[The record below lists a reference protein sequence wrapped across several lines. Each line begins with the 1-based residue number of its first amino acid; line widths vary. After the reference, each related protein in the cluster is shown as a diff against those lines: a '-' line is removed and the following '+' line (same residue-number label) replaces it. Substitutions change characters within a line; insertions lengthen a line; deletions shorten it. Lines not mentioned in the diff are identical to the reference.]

1 MAQKTKKIKKIL
13 SSKIFLFIVVFILI
27 FLLIGLIK
35 ETYRKH
41 QLTSEINELK
51 SNIDKLEG
59 DNQQLVDL
67 MDYFKEDSYLEKEA
81 RIKLNLK
88 KPGETVVVLSKDVI
102 DGVEIVRKG
111 GLETEENNK
120 EVDLENNNVEVANYW
135 KWWEYFFL
143 HKRD

>member
-59 DNQQLVDL
+59 DNQQLIDL

-88 KPGETVVVLSKDVI
+88 KPGETVVVLSKDII
-102 DGVEIVRKG
+102 DGVEVVRSG
-111 GLETEENNK
+111 SLDEEENK
-120 EVDLENNNVEVANYW
+120 EADLENNDSVEVTNYW
-135 KWWEYFFL
+135 KWWEYFFSL
-143 HKRD
+143 

>member
-88 KPGETVVVLSKDVI
+88 KPGETVVVLSKDII
-102 DGVEIVRKG
+102 DGVEVVRSG
-111 GLETEENNK
+111 SLDEEENK
-120 EVDLENNNVEVANYW
+120 EADLENNDSVEVTNYW
-135 KWWEYFFL
+135 KWWEYFFSL
-143 HKRD
+143 

>member
-88 KPGETVVVLSKDVI
+88 KPGETVVVLSKDII
-102 DGVEIVRKG
+102 DGVEVVRSG
-111 GLETEENNK
+111 SLDEEENK
-120 EVDLENNNVEVANYW
+120 EADLENNDSVEVTNYW
-135 KWWEYFFL
+135 KWWEYFFNS
-143 HKRD
+143 

>member
-1 MAQKTKKIKKIL
+1 MTQKARKIKKIL
-13 SSKIFLFIVVFILI
+13 SSRIFLFIVVFVLI
-27 FLLIGLIK
+27 FLLIGLVK

-51 SNIDKLEG
+51 SNINKLEG

-88 KPGETVVVLSKDVI
+88 KPGETVVVLSKDIV
-102 DGVEIVRKG
+102 DGVEVIRKG
-111 GLETEENNK
+111 GSEEETNK
-120 EVDLENNNVEVANYW
+120 ETIDSLEDQVSKTANYW
-135 KWWEYFFL
+135 KWWEYFFQY
-143 HKRD
+143 

>member
-41 QLTSEINELK
+41 QLTSEINELR

-59 DNQQLVDL
+59 DNQQLIDL

-88 KPGETVVVLSKDVI
+88 NQEKQ
-102 DGVEIVRKG
+102 
-111 GLETEENNK
+111 
-120 EVDLENNNVEVANYW
+120 
-135 KWWEYFFL
+135 
-143 HKRD
+143 

>member
-88 KPGETVVVLSKDVI
+88 IPGETVVVLSKDII
-102 DGVEIVRKG
+102 DGVEVVRSG
-111 GLETEENNK
+111 SLDEEENK
-120 EVDLENNNVEVANYW
+120 EADLENNDSVEVTNYW
-135 KWWEYFFL
+135 KWWEYFFSL
-143 HKRD
+143 

>member
-41 QLTSEINELK
+41 QLTSEINELR

-59 DNQQLVDL
+59 DNQQLIDL

-88 KPGETVVVLSKDVI
+88 KPGETVVVLSKDII
-102 DGVEIVRKG
+102 DGVEIVRSG
-111 GLETEENNK
+111 SLDEEENK
-120 EVDLENNNVEVANYW
+120 EADLENNDSVEVTNYW
-135 KWWEYFFL
+135 KWWEYFFNS
-143 HKRD
+143 

>member
-41 QLTSEINELK
+41 QLTSEINELR

-88 KPGETVVVLSKDVI
+88 KPGETVVVLSKDII
-102 DGVEIVRKG
+102 DGVEIVRSG
-111 GLETEENNK
+111 SLDEEENK
-120 EVDLENNNVEVANYW
+120 EADLENNDSVEVTNYW
-135 KWWEYFFL
+135 KWWEYFFNS
-143 HKRD
+143 